1 VYSPTEECR
10 ERDKSGYGEKVSKK
24 GAFTNWRAQR
34 EGHVRTQR
42 KSERAWDIHFLEIT
56 EGGTS
61 QDPERKNASKG
72 HLLPGEHRR
81 DKSGNENKAKQA
93 RDTHKL
99 EGAVETSQD
108 TKRKRASEGHSLP
121 GKHIERTSQHTG
133 KKRASRVHPLP
144 GEHKVGQVR
153 TRSESEG
160 IRGTHGLKSA
170 EGRISQDTEKASE
183 GHAQT

>member
-1 VYSPTEECR
+1 MSGHRGKASERGTPTSWR
-10 ERDKSGYGEKVSKK
+10 SQRNKSGPRKKESKQR
-24 GAFTNWRAQR
+24 TLTSWRAQ
-34 EGHVRTQR
+34 EG
-42 KSERAWDIHFLEIT
+42 
-56 EGGTS
+56 
-61 QDPERKNASKG
+61 
-72 HLLPGEHRR
+72 